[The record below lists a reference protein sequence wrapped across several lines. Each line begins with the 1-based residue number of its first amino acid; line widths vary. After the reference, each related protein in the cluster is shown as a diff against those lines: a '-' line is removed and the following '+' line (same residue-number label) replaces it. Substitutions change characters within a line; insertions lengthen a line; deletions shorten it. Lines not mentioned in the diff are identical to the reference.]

1 MKIEL
6 GPVRISRIVGQRVK
20 RFPNG
25 SLDMDVVWED
35 ETEGRNTTGTVHIHE
50 REVRMI
56 MANMGR
62 RDINGRYL
70 R

>member
-6 GPVRISRIVGQRVK
+6 GPVCISRIVGQRVK
-20 RFPNG
+20 RQANG

-35 ETEGRNTTGTVHIHE
+35 EVEGKNVPGTVHIHE

-62 RDINGRYL
+62 RDINGGYRG
-70 R
+70 